1 MTAYIATV
9 RRSEGHKG
17 DVRQKSRDDERR
29 SIKITFTSGK
39 ARSSTF
45 MISMYR
51 RMSLHAARS
60 CPVGH

>member
-1 MTAYIATV
+1 MTAYITTV
-9 RRSEGHKG
+9 HQSEGHKG
-17 DVRQKSRDDERR
+17 DVCQKLRDGEWR

-45 MISMYR
+45 MISIYR
-51 RMSLHAARS
+51 RMSSHAARS